1 MIKEVI
7 MVCWRPTSTPS
18 DVLMHSAKGTTWKN
32 HKYLKKIGNAYIYAK
47 AASKAKK
54 KSKEALKQAY
64 DDGISTVH
72 AKRNVNN
79 VSNRHNGG
87 ELPPYLDAA
96 ISKGK
101 DAKIWNDVSESYR
114 NHGATQYQNA
124 IMYDHANE
132 SYKKLAKQNLSSIPK
147 EMISDGKKVF
157 EKIKS
162 KMSSIKRNLQA
173 KKAAKAAQEAGKK
186 KTNKE
191 TEKAVQEAGKKKT
204 EYEKNKI
211 KKQKKLTKQKRFL
224 ERLRSS

>member
-1 MIKEVI
+1 
-7 MVCWRPTSTPS
+7 MVCWKPTSTPS
-18 DVLMHSAKGTTWKN
+18 DVLMHSAKGTTWKK
-32 HKYLKKIGNAYIYAK
+32 HKYLKKIGNTYIYAK

-72 AKRNVNN
+72 AKRNAND

-87 ELPPYLDAA
+87 EPPSFDAA
-96 ISKGK
+96 TSKGK
-101 DAKIWNDVSESYR
+101 EAKYWNDLSEVYR
-114 NHGATQYQNA
+114 KEGAAQYQNV

-132 SYKKLAKQNLSSIPK
+132 SYKKLAKQNLASIPK

-162 KMSSIKRNLQA
+162 KMSSIKRDLQA